1 MTRNADGDPV
11 GIGNSIDEGDDDDDD
26 DDDDDE
32 GDDDDD
38 DASVDAARISLPVRN
53 WRTICPDQATKPSSS
68 VVSRSGLERS
78 DARHDAAASRVA
90 P

>member
-11 GIGNSIDEGDDDDDD
+11 GIGNSIDEG

-68 VVSRSGLERS
+68 VVSWSGL
-78 DARHDAAASRVA
+78 
-90 P
+90 